1 MTNEYKIVVIQ
12 AINCPLCKLDQNN
25 LFGIDKG
32 IEKGKNV
39 IFMQLCDFFILITTY
54 HQSYT
59 VLSVDIAVP
68 TLSKTL
74 FTVFSCPGQLNR

>member
-1 MTNEYKIVVIQ
+1 MTNEYKIEVIQ

-39 IFMQLCDFFILITTY
+39 IFMQLCDF
-54 HQSYT
+54 
-59 VLSVDIAVP
+59 LS
-68 TLSKTL
+68 
-74 FTVFSCPGQLNR
+74 